1 VDLGQAHGILD
12 ALADAV
18 TIRGLDNHLIYA
30 NRAAL
35 ERLGFSSAE
44 ELARADPRELM
55 DPYEVAGEG
64 GEHLGLDDLPSVKL
78 LRGEEPEPLL
88 LRSVERST
96 GSESWALLKAAP
108 LHAVDGTLE
117 GAVTIIEDVTEAKR
131 ATLRMEYLARV
142 GTILASSLDSQQTL
156 RNVASLAVPQI
167 ADWCA
172 VDLFEDGRRVPV
184 AVAHTDPAKV
194 SLADR
199 LRRFDPERLDP
210 ERGIGRVM
218 SAGEPVLYHA
228 ISDEMLVAGAVNQEH
243 LHLLRE
249 IGFRSVLIVPMAA
262 RGRTIGALTMV
273 TAESG
278 RVLTGDDLEFA
289 HQIAERAALAVD
301 NSRLYTERAEVAKTL
316 QDGLLP
322 AGLPQIPGWEIA
334 AFYDPAGRGSEVGG
348 DFYDF
353 WEVGSDWMMM
363 IGDVTGKGVDAA
375 AITALVRHTARASA
389 DFDSRPAQILERVD
403 AAFKKDASPSACTAL
418 CLRLTGGRATIAIGG
433 HPPPLHLGPAGV
445 REIGRSGSLLGP
457 FARVELHEIV
467 FTIAPGETLVAIT
480 DGVTDTVGA
489 DGERFG
495 AERLSDLLHE
505 AREEPPMMIRERVAA
520 ALEEFQDGEQA
531 DDRALVVMRY
541 TGAPR
546 AARWRSTEAAISSSA
561 SLREPQ
567 PSTVTGLPGS
577 RSL

>member
-1 VDLGQAHGILD
+1 VDLGQARSILD

-35 ERLGFSSAE
+35 ERLGFGSAE
-44 ELARADPRELM
+44 ELARADPRQLF
-55 DPYEVAGEG
+55 DPYEVAGES
-64 GEHLGLDDLPSVKL
+64 GEHIGMDDLPSVKL
-78 LRGEEPEPLL
+78 LRGEEPDPLL
-88 LRSVERST
+88 LRSLERSS

-108 LHAVDGTLE
+108 LHAADGSLE
-117 GAVTIIEDVTEAKR
+117 GAVTIIEDVTEVKR

-142 GTILASSLDSQQTL
+142 GPILASSLDSQQTL
-156 RNVASLAVPQI
+156 RNVASLAVPLI

-184 AVAHTDPAKV
+184 AVAHTDPEKV

-199 LRRFDPERLDP
+199 LRRFDPEHLDP

-218 SAGEPVLYHA
+218 STGSPVLYPE

-243 LHLLRE
+243 LSLLRE
-249 IGFRSVLIVPMAA
+249 VGFRSLLIVPMAA

-278 RVLTGDDLEFA
+278 RVLSGGDLEFA
-289 HQIAERAALAVD
+289 QQIAERAALAVD
-301 NSRLYTERAEVAKTL
+301 NSRLFTQRAEVARTL
-316 QDGLLP
+316 QESLLP
-322 AGLPQIPGWEIA
+322 AELPQIPGWQIA
-334 AFYDPAGRGSEVGG
+334 AFYRPAGRGNEVGG

-353 WEVGSDWMMM
+353 WEVGGDWMMM
-363 IGDVTGKGVDAA
+363 IGDVTGKGIDAA
-375 AITALVRHTARASA
+375 AITALARHTARASA

-403 AAFKKDASPSACTAL
+403 AALKKGATPAACTAL
-418 CLRLTGGRATIAIGG
+418 CLRLTGSRATIAIGG

-445 REIGRSGSLLGP
+445 REVGRSGSLLGP
-457 FARVELHEIV
+457 FARVQLHEIV
-467 FTIAPGETLVAIT
+467 FTIAPGETFVAIT

-489 DGERFG
+489 GGERFG
-495 AERLSDLLHE
+495 EERLGDLLHE

-520 ALEEFQDGEQA
+520 ALDEFQDGEQA

-541 TGAPR
+541 TGAPV
-546 AARWRSTEAAISSSA
+546 AARWRSAEAAISSSA
-561 SLREPQ
+561 SLREPH
-567 PSTVTGLPGS
+567 PSTITDLPGS